1 MADGGDQMTAHVDTT
16 VIAVSAQDPE
26 MEVVR
31 RAAEVLLGGGLVVVP
46 TDTVYGLVC
55 DPRQTPAVDRLY
67 EVKQRSRDLPLVLLL
82 RDMAQVEAFIE
93 DIPEAAVRAMQEF
106 WPGAL
111 TVVLRDCSEAT
122 EPLRACKETIGLRLP
137 AHMVPRAVAEL
148 VGGSL
153 ASSSANI
160 SGKLGP
166 VTAQQALDQLDGL
179 VDLVLDAGQTKFAH
193 ESTVVDFTVSPPRVL
208 RVGAI
213 TTSRLREVLGEV
225 QENELGA

>member
-1 MADGGDQMTAHVDTT
+1 MTGRADAT

-26 MEVVR
+26 LGVVQ
-31 RAAEVLLGGGLVVVP
+31 RAAEVLLAGGLVVVP

-55 DPRQTPAVDRLY
+55 DPRQTSAVDRLY

-82 RDMAQVEAFIE
+82 HDMAQVETFVE

-137 AHMVPRAVAEL
+137 AHMVPRAVAER
-148 VGGSL
+148 VGGGL

-160 SGKLGP
+160 SGRLGP
-166 VTAQQALDQLDGL
+166 VTAQQAVDQLDGL
-179 VDLVLDAGQTKFAH
+179 VQLVLDAGPTRFAR
-193 ESTVVDFTVSPPRVL
+193 ESTVVDFTISPPRVL
-208 RVGAI
+208 RVGAVAV
-213 TTSRLREVLGEV
+213 SRLREVLGEV
-225 QENELGA
+225 QENELGS

>member
-1 MADGGDQMTAHVDTT
+1 

-26 MEVVR
+26 LGVIQ
-31 RAAEVLLGGGLVVVP
+31 RAAEVLLAGGLVVVP

-55 DPRQTPAVDRLY
+55 DPRQTSAVDRLY

-82 RDMAQVEAFIE
+82 HDMAQVETFVE

-111 TVVLRDCSEAT
+111 TVVLRDCSQAT

-137 AHMVPRAVAEL
+137 AHMVPRAVAER
-148 VGGSL
+148 VGGGL

-160 SGKLGP
+160 SGRLGP
-166 VTAQQALDQLDGL
+166 VTAQQAVDQLDGL
-179 VDLVLDAGQTKFAH
+179 VQLVLDAGPTKFAR
-193 ESTVVDFTVSPPRVL
+193 ESTVVDFTISPPRVL
-208 RVGAI
+208 RVGAVAV
-213 TTSRLREVLGEV
+213 SRLREVLGEV
-225 QENELGA
+225 QENEPGS